1 MGSVVLKT
9 VALLSMVCDH
19 VGIVIGND
27 VLRAIGRMAFIL
39 FAFSCAEGY
48 RLTHDKDRYL
58 CRLMVWAGV
67 SQLPYM
73 LFKGFMPVFWVNGAA
88 LCAGVILAI
97 WFFWAFSDTSYMS
110 GHTGRLLLLIASF
123 LLPMV
128 LYQNVPGGVPVPAGL
143 NVLYTMSA
151 ACTGMALMDKDRE
164 GSQPFFVFLLMVVFC
179 GLYCDYSVFGI
190 ALIMLFYAA
199 EPKGKGRRFLV
210 AVLWS
215 FVVYMLGSDSPA
227 EFIGA
232 LAGSMLVLAYDR
244 SKGTCPKWYGSM
256 FYWFYPAHMLVL
268 WFLSCAE
275 LL

>member
-1 MGSVVLKT
+1 MGSIVLKT
-9 VALLSMVCDH
+9 MALLSMVCDH
-19 VGIVIGND
+19 VGIVVGND

-48 RLTHDKDRYL
+48 RLTRDRDRYL
-58 CRLMVWAGV
+58 CRLMIWAGI
-67 SQLPYM
+67 SQFPYM
-73 LFKGFMPVFWVNGAA
+73 LFKGATSVFWINGAA

-97 WFFWAFSDTSYMS
+97 WFFGAFSDTAYMG
-110 GHTGRLLLLIASF
+110 GHTGRLLLLIGSF

-128 LYQNVPGGVPVPAGL
+128 LYQDVPGSVPVPAGL
-143 NVLYTMSA
+143 NVLYTMAA
-151 ACTGMALMDKDRE
+151 ACTGMSLIGKDRK
-164 GSQPFFVFLLMVVFC
+164 GDQQFFVFLLMVVFC

-199 EPKGKGRRFLV
+199 EPKGKGWQFLV

-215 FVVYMLGSDSPA
+215 FLVYMLGSDSLS
-227 EFIGA
+227 EFVGA

-256 FYWFYPAHMLVL
+256 FYWFYPLHMLVL